1 MDPISAGIS
10 AGAGLSAGITA
21 GAGLVGGLFNA
32 GSQSRQNRLNRKFQ
46 AEENQKARDYNTM
59 MWERNNAYNDPAS
72 QMARLKNAGIN
83 PHLAYSQGGIT
94 NTSSSPASSNASSMP
109 EGRAPQLD
117 INAMLNARLIGEQI
131 NNMKADTAKKE
142 AEAKNIGTDTE
153 SKTLANG
160 ITTKVLE
167 NWQNTYDADMAFKKS
182 ATSVNYSNVQ
192 VNDKKI
198 EVYDMDIKRTTQ
210 EITNMISQNVKL
222 GAEIDEIVSRKNY
235 NEQQTKNLIATIGL
249 IKAQIDN
256 YNAQSSLARETAK
269 NQSFIR
275 SNIAADTANKGQLY
289 QSMKRANWI
298 GDKYDY
304 SDRILNYDTNARA
317 LDQLIE
323 KTLQIQK
330 QNELIDKNIT
340 AQELQNTINI
350 ITAPAKIVD
359 EYKNAFTPFK
369 STTQTFDGDGH
380 LKSYQQTTRNR

>member
-1 MDPISAGIS
+1 MDPISSGI
-10 AGAGLSAGITA
+10 A
-21 GAGLVGGLFNA
+21 VGGSLVNGLMQ
-32 GSQSRQNRLNRKFQ
+32 GSQNRANRKWQ
-46 AEENQKARDYNTM
+46 SKENQKARDYNTE
-59 MWERNNAYNDPAS
+59 MWEKNNAYNDPTQ

-83 PHLAYSQGGIT
+83 PHLAYSQGGVT

-117 INAMLNARLIGEQI
+117 VNAMLNARLVGEQI
-131 NNMKADTAKKE
+131 NNIKADTLKKE
-142 AEAKNIGTDTE
+142 AEARNIGTDTE
-153 SKTLANG
+153 GKTLQNG

-167 NWQNTYDADMAFKKS
+167 NWQNTYEADMSFKKS
-182 ATSVNYSNVQ
+182 ATSINYSNIQ

-198 EVYDMDIKRTTQ
+198 EVSDMDIKRTTQ
-210 EITNMISQNVKL
+210 EITNLVTTNSKLETEINSLVVKMNL
-222 GAEIDEIVSRKNY
+222 DA
-235 NEQQTKNLIATIGL
+235 QQTKNLIATLGL

-275 SNIAADTANKGQLY
+275 SNIASDTANKSQLY
-289 QSMKRANWI
+289 QSMKRSNAI

-317 LDQLIE
+317 LQQMVE

-330 QNELIDKNIT
+330 QNNLIDKNIT
-340 AQELQNTINI
+340 GQDLQNTINI

-359 EYKNAFTPFK
+359 EYKNAVTPFK
-369 STTQTFDGDGH
+369 STTQTFDGDGY
-380 LKSYQQTTRNR
+380 LKSYQQTTRNK

>member
-1 MDPISAGIS
+1 MDPISAGI
-10 AGAGLSAGITA
+10 A
-21 GAGLVGGLFNA
+21 VGGSLVNGLMQ
-32 GSQSRQNRLNRKFQ
+32 GSQNRANRRFQ
-46 AEENQKARDYNTM
+46 ERENQKARDYNTM
-59 MWERNNAYNDPAS
+59 MWEKNNAYNDPTQ

-83 PHLAYSQGGIT
+83 PHLAYSQGGVT

-117 INAMLNARLIGEQI
+117 VNAMLNARLVGEQI
-131 NNMKADTAKKE
+131 NNIKADTAKKE
-142 AEAKNIGTDTE
+142 AEARNIGTDTQG
-153 SKTLANG
+153 KTLQNG

-167 NWQNTYDADMAFKKS
+167 NWQNTYDADISFKKS
-182 ATSVNYSNVQ
+182 ATSVNYSNIQ

-198 EVYDMDIKRTTQ
+198 EVSDMDIKRTTQ
-210 EITNMISQNVKL
+210 EITNLVTTNTKLETEINALVVKMNL
-222 GAEIDEIVSRKNY
+222 DA
-235 NEQQTKNLIATIGL
+235 QQTKNLIATMGL

-275 SNIAADTANKGQLY
+275 SNIASDTANKGQLY
-289 QSMKRANWI
+289 QSMKRSNWI

-304 SDRILNYDTNARA
+304 SDRILNYDTNAKA
-317 LDQLIE
+317 LDQMIE

-330 QNELIDKNIT
+330 QNKLIDKNIT
-340 AQELQNTINI
+340 AQDLQNSINI

-369 STTQTFDGDGH
+369 STTQTFDGDGY
-380 LKSYQQTTRNR
+380 LKSYQQTTRNK

>member
-1 MDPISAGIS
+1 MDPI
-10 AGAGLSAGITA
+10 SAGITA

-32 GSQSRQNRLNRKFQ
+32 GSQARQNRLNRKFQ
-46 AEENQKARDYNTM
+46 SEENQKARDYNTM
-59 MWERNNAYNDPAS
+59 MWEKNNEYNDPTQ
-72 QMARLKNAGIN
+72 QMVRLKNAGIN
-83 PHLAYSQGGIT
+83 PHLAYSQGAVT

-117 INAMLNARLIGEQI
+117 LSAILNASLIGAQI
-131 NNMKADTAKKE
+131 KNIKADTMKKE

-153 SKTLANG
+153 GKTLANG

-167 NWQNTYDADMAFKKS
+167 NWNDTYEADMNFKKS

-198 EVYDMDIKRTTQ
+198 EVSDVDIKRTTQ

-222 GAEIDEIVSRKNY
+222 GAEIDEIVTRKNY

-269 NQSFIR
+269 NQSYIR
-275 SNIAADTANKGQLY
+275 SNIAADIANKGQLY
-289 QSMKRANWI
+289 ESLRRSNWI

-304 SDRILNYDTNARA
+304 SDRMLNYDTNARA
-317 LDQLIE
+317 LQQMVE

-350 ITAPAKIVD
+350 ITGPARVVD

-369 STTQTFDGDGH
+369 STTQTFDGDGY
-380 LKSYQQTTRNR
+380 LKSYKKTTRNR

>member
-1 MDPISAGIS
+1 MDPISAGI
-10 AGAGLSAGITA
+10 A
-21 GAGLVGGLFNA
+21 VGGSLVNGLMQ
-32 GSQSRQNRLNRKFQ
+32 GSQNRANRRWQSK
-46 AEENQKARDYNTM
+46 ENQKSRDYNTE
-59 MWERNNAYNDPAS
+59 MWEKNNAYNDPTQ

-83 PHLAYSQGGIT
+83 PHLAYSQGGVT

-117 INAMLNARLIGEQI
+117 VNAMLNARLVGEQI
-131 NNMKADTAKKE
+131 NNIKADTAKKE
-142 AEAKNIGTDTE
+142 AEARNIGTDTE
-153 SKTLANG
+153 GKTLQNG
-160 ITTKVLE
+160 ISTKVLE
-167 NWQNTYDADMAFKKS
+167 NWQNTYDADMSFKKS
-182 ATSVNYSNVQ
+182 ATSVNYSNIQ

-198 EVYDMDIKRTTQ
+198 EVSDMDIKRTTQ
-210 EITNMISQNVKL
+210 EITNLVTTNSKLETEINALVVKMNL
-222 GAEIDEIVSRKNY
+222 DA
-235 NEQQTKNLIATIGL
+235 QQTKNLIATMGL

-275 SNIAADTANKGQLY
+275 SNISADTANKSQLY
-289 QSMKRANWI
+289 QSMKRSNWI
-298 GDKYDY
+298 GEKYDY

-317 LDQLIE
+317 LEQMIE

-340 AQELQNTINI
+340 AQDLQNSINI
-350 ITAPAKIVD
+350 ITAPAKVVD

-369 STTQTFDGDGH
+369 STTQTFDGDGY

>member
-1 MDPISAGIS
+1 MSTDPISAGIA
-10 AGAGLSAGITA
+10 AGTSLVNGLLQA
-21 GAGLVGGLFNA
+21 N
-32 GSQSRQNRLNRKFQ
+32 QNKQNREWQSK
-46 AEENQKARDYNTM
+46 ENQKARDYNTM
-59 MWERNNAYNDPAS
+59 MWEKNNEYNDPAQ
-72 QMARLKNAGIN
+72 QMARLQNAGIN
-83 PHLAYSQGGIT
+83 PHLAYSQGGVT

-117 INAMLNARLIGEQI
+117 VNAMLNARLIGEQI
-131 NNMKADTAKKE
+131 NNIKADTMKKE

-153 SKTLANG
+153 GKTLANG

-167 NWQNTYDADMAFKKS
+167 NWNDTYEADMSYKKS
-182 ATSVNYSNVQ
+182 STSVNYSNIQ

-198 EVYDMDIKRTTQ
+198 EVSDMDIKRTTQ
-210 EITNMISQNVKL
+210 EITNMISHNVKL
-222 GAEIDEIVSRKNY
+222 GAEIDEIISRKNY

-269 NQSFIR
+269 NQSYIR

-289 QSMKRANWI
+289 QSMRRSNWI

-304 SDRILNYDTNARA
+304 SDRILNYDTNSRA

-340 AQELQNTINI
+340 AQDLQNAINI
-350 ITAPAKIVD
+350 ITAPAKVVD
-359 EYKNAFTPFK
+359 QYKNAFTPYK
-369 STTQTFDGDGH
+369 ST
-380 LKSYQQTTRNR
+380 RNK